1 LATRRFS
8 MLLLSIFA
16 AVALLLAAVGIYG
29 VMSYSVGQ
37 RTREFGVRMALG
49 ASTGDVL
56 RLVVRRGLVLAVI
69 GLVLGVGA
77 ALALNRVM
85 VSLLFEVAPTDPAT
99 FAGLSLLLVAIA
111 AIACLVPALRA
122 ARVDP
127 VTALRCE

>member
-1 LATRRFS
+1 

-29 VMSYSVGQ
+29 VMSYSVNQ
-37 RTREFGVRMALG
+37 RTRELGVRMALG
-49 ASTGDVL
+49 AGTGDLL
-56 RLVVRRGLVLAVI
+56 RLVVRQGLILAVI
-69 GLVLGVGA
+69 GLILGLGA

-85 VSLLFEVAPTDPAT
+85 ASLLFEVTSTDPAT
-99 FAGLSLLLVAIA
+99 FAGLSLLLVVIA
-111 AIACLVPALRA
+111 TIACLVPALRA